1 MISNLKGKC
10 LFLGRKRLMLKL
22 INMIRKLGQF
32 NTFGKCGLMIHILKL
47 KDRLQFGK
55 NAWSSI
61 NFNSL
66 KSKSLFGGFISTN
79 LIMPLMNGLNS
90 HQISIIK

>member
-1 MISNLKGKC
+1 
-10 LFLGRKRLMLKL
+10 
-22 INMIRKLGQF
+22 MIRKLGQF
-32 NTFGKCGLMIHILKL
+32 NTFGKCGLMIHLLKL

-66 KSKSLFGGFISTN
+66 QSKSLFGDFISTN
-79 LIMPLMNGLNS
+79 
-90 HQISIIK
+90 